1 MLVTVVTNGEEFPAS
16 KAFCRELARRV
27 PEVTT
32 IVQNVNARQ
41 TNVILGDKERVL
53 FGPGFI
59 LDTLC
64 GLTFRISS
72 QSFYQVNAT
81 QTEVLY
87 DEAIRLSLIHISL
100 TLVAPPSPYAPG
112 AGGDR
117 GCPLRDRPRSV

>member
-1 MLVTVVTNGEEFPAS
+1 MGHKSGEVLVTVVTNGEEFPAS

-53 FGPGFI
+53 FRPRIHLGHAVR
-59 LDTLC
+59 T
-64 GLTFRISS
+64 TFRISS

-81 QTEVLY
+81 Q
-87 DEAIRLSLIHISL
+87 
-100 TLVAPPSPYAPG
+100 
-112 AGGDR
+112 
-117 GCPLRDRPRSV
+117 